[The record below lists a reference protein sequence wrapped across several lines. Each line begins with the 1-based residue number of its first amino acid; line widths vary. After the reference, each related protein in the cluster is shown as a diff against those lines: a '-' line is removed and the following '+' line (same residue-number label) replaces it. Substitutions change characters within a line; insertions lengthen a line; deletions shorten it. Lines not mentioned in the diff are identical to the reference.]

1 MAPSMAGP
9 QTPQSKSTNLGW
21 WSWQLVFWLALA
33 AIIGQRHFEFG
44 LAFGFAGCL
53 LFAVRSAFGAETG
66 RIFLVGFALGVVVE
80 WGAYFSIE
88 DLVISGRLGPQAF
101 HSLYPITFQY
111 WKIWPSF
118 EALEIQ
124 GPEFSSKTALN
135 NGLTALGAGTL
146 TSGILAGIVSLLAWY
161 RFGVRRFFERSI
173 MPTWRRTQQFAHA
186 IGQRKSARLA
196 GWSGSGVAIAA
207 FIVATWWAPFG
218 RAIAITVATLIL
230 ALFTLIGWLNAR
242 NSEPKP
248 R

>member
-1 MAPSMAGP
+1 MAGP
-9 QTPQSKSTNLGW
+9 QTGQAKSTNRRW

-44 LAFGFAGCL
+44 LALGFAGCL
-53 LFAVRSAFGAETG
+53 LFAVRWAFGPETG
-66 RIFLVGFALGVVVE
+66 RIFVVGFALGVVVE
-80 WGAYFSIE
+80 WGTYFSIE
-88 DLVISGRLGPQAF
+88 DLVNSGRLSPQTF
-101 HSLYPITFQY
+101 HSLYPFTFQY

-124 GPEFSSKTALN
+124 GPEFSSRTALN

-146 TSGILAGIVSLLAWY
+146 TSGILAGVVSLLAWY
-161 RFGVRRFFERSI
+161 GFGVRPFFARSI
-173 MPTWRRTQQFAHA
+173 TPTWRRTQQLAHS

-196 GWSGSGVAIAA
+196 CWSGYGFAIAA
-207 FIVATWWAPFG
+207 IIVATWWAPFG

-230 ALFTLIGWLNAR
+230 AFFTLIGWLHAR